1 MSDTRNPF
9 SKPAAAHTCPHCGST
24 AVTSLGHVLADITGI
39 RREYHCDDCS
49 QAFFRPADPK
59 PTVPWGRMEFSSLNK
74 EASITSIMPWHS
86 TLATDRPVFHDHTRC
101 SEGNRIELRDR
112 RPGTGGRPQCA
123 ICAAERP

>member
-1 MSDTRNPF
+1 
-9 SKPAAAHTCPHCGST
+9 
-24 AVTSLGHVLADITGI
+24 
-39 RREYHCDDCS
+39 
-49 QAFFRPADPK
+49 
-59 PTVPWGRMEFSSLNK
+59 MEFSSLNK